1 MTSADEGSTNVPGRR
16 EMLMVNLLVENWMVQ
31 GSSS

>member
-1 MTSADEGSTNVPGRR
+1 MTSAEERSTDLLDCR
-16 EMLMVNLLVENWMVQ
+16 EMLMVNLLVENWMVH